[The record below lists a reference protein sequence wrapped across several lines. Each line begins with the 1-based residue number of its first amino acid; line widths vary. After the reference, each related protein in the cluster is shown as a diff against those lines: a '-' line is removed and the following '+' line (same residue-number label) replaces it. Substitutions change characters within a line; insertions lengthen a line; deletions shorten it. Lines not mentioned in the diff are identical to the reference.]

1 MHTYKYKIHKSDE
14 FNLQSSDSGIIM
26 TYSTLLMENNIQ
38 LPMLRISLINKE
50 LQIST

>member
-26 TYSTLLMENNIQ
+26 TYSTLLMENIIQ
-38 LPMLRISLINKE
+38 LPMLRTSLINKE